1 MLSKS
6 DGSLINAG
14 DPESLKNIS
23 ILSPSSCEA
32 ISIRYLEL
40 KLISKS

>member
-6 DGSLINAG
+6 PGSLIKAG
-14 DPESLKNIS
+14 DPVSFKKIS
-23 ILSPSSCEA
+23 IFSPSSCEA
-32 ISIRYLEL
+32 TSIKYLEL